1 MNLKEHYNKNVI
13 PAMKEKFE
21 YKNTLAVP
29 KIKKVVVNIGINPGM
44 KDKMNTIENTLIRIT
59 GQKPVKTLAKKSI
72 SNFKIRQGMAIGMM
86 VTLRKKRMYDFVD
99 KLINIVL
106 PRLRD
111 FRGLSEKSI
120 DKEGN
125 FNIGFREHIV
135 FPEIN
140 PDEIE
145 SSHGLEIAI
154 ATTTK
159 NKKEGLE
166 FLKLLGFP
174 FEKLKTQK
182 H

>member
-1 MNLKEHYNKNVI
+1 MTLHEHYIQNVV
-13 PAMKEKFE
+13 PQMKEKFQ
-21 YKNTLAVP
+21 YKNALAVP
-29 KIKKVVVNIGINPGM
+29 KMTKVVVNIGINQAM
-44 KDKMNTIENTLIRIT
+44 KDKINTIENTLTRIT

-72 SNFKIRQGMAIGMM
+72 SNFKIRQGMVIGMM
-86 VTLRKKRMYDFVD
+86 VTLRKKQMYNFID

-120 DKEGN
+120 DKDGN
-125 FNIGFREHIV
+125 LNIGFREHIV

-145 SSHGLEIAI
+145 SLHGLAIAI
-154 ATTTK
+154 TTTTK
-159 NKKEGLE
+159 DKKQGLE

-174 FEKLKTQK
+174 FEKSKIK
-182 H
+182 